1 MKDPIEALEGQLEEA
16 EGVVK
21 YLQATNTKHVK
32 TIIALR
38 FEIIDLETQIAK
50 LKPGEEMV

>member
-50 LKPGEEMV
+50 LKPGEKK